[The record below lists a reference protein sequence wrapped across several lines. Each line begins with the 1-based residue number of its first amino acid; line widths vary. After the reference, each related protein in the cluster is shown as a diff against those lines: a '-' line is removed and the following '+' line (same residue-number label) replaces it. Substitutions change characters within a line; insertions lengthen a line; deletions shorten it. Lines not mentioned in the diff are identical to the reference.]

1 MTVGMAKDRLPLLR
15 CHPGSSAQPALA
27 IPGPS
32 PAPGTQPFLC
42 SGWVTQSHR
51 RAWEEYSNSSSEAQ
65 PGLRAGR
72 SGKRHFYPQFLRS
85 QLGRAIGSGESFSL
99 RPPRLSPA
107 KRS

>member
-42 SGWVTQSHR
+42 SGWVTQSLIGG
-51 RAWEEYSNSSSEAQ
+51 
-65 PGLRAGR
+65 PGR
-72 SGKRHFYPQFLRS
+72 STPTLAPKLSRGSVLAGVGKGIFIP
-85 QLGRAIGSGESFSL
+85 SFSEV
-99 RPPRLSPA
+99 S
-107 KRS
+107 